1 MQPVG
6 EAESQKVEV
15 TSHLRVYNYREE
27 KEIYMCIT
35 RDIKTQVESLST
47 VQINYLV

>member
-1 MQPVG
+1 MWPVE
-6 EAESQKVEV
+6 EAESQKLEV
-15 TSHLRVYNYREE
+15 KSHLTMYKYREE

-47 VQINYLV
+47 VQINDLV